1 MRGMERTAA
10 GPAAARRGAARL
22 AQNVQT
28 HCQQP
33 VVDHHPL
40 QCIPMHCSGAAES
53 CPPETGTSAVAKS
66 RRGRSAGRSAS
77 SIHSV
82 ARSEL
87 GAVSHHTCSEGQ
99 EE

>member
-10 GPAAARRGAARL
+10 GPAVARRGAARL

-33 VVDHHPL
+33 VVDHHP
-40 QCIPMHCSGAAES
+40 MHCSSAAES